1 MYKQINHPS
10 KKSFSKRRHPKSTS
24 AFTMNELLVVLMLL
38 MFVSTMAFP
47 SYQAMM
53 KRGKDWDIATELTH
67 FINRT
72 KEQAQRRT
80 RAYQIE
86 LDQFNQ
92 GTPSGI
98 LRIYEN
104 ATSSCDRIIETP
116 ADVSLIKSEPFGQ
129 TQVDNRKSRRPEIGL
144 SGWRQGRVGAFAP
157 QPLRICVGI
166 DGAFFILKGNRFV
179 PLASLVQISI
189 QAFDIDQLAVSG
201 PPRIIDISYGSGAIL
216 RSDSPN

>member
-1 MYKQINHPS
+1 MYQPTKHLKTLN
-10 KKSFSKRRHPKSTS
+10 KKHSV
-24 AFTMNELLVVLMLL
+24 AFTMTELLVVLMLL

-47 SYQAMM
+47 SYQALM
-53 KRGKDWDIATELTH
+53 KRGRDWDIATDMTNL
-67 FINRT
+67 INRT

-92 GTPSGI
+92 ASPSGI
-98 LRIYEN
+98 IRIYEN

-129 TQVDNRKSRRPEIGL
+129 SQVDNRKSRRPEIGL
-144 SGWRQGRVGAFAP
+144 SGWRQGRIGAFAA
-157 QPLRICVGI
+157 QTLKICVGI

-179 PLASLVQISI
+179 PMASLVQISI

-201 PPRIIDISYGSGAIL
+201 PPRIIDLSYGSGAIL